1 MRNLTLAAFA
11 FAFGALAGAG
21 AQAEPSPYGQRVQ
34 AQQPARFAKLN
45 ETIVRKRSFL
55 DAGVVVPVGSMS
67 RYMDDA
73 TVFNWIQPGGTY
85 RQPNFGAQILP
96 GPLDIP
102 GFMPVSR

>member
-34 AQQPARFAKLN
+34 AQPAGVARLN

-55 DAGVVVPVGSMS
+55 DAGVIVPVGSKQV
-67 RYMDDA
+67 YMQDA
-73 TVFNWIQPGGTY
+73 TIFNWIQPGGTY

-102 GFMPVSR
+102 GFMPVPR